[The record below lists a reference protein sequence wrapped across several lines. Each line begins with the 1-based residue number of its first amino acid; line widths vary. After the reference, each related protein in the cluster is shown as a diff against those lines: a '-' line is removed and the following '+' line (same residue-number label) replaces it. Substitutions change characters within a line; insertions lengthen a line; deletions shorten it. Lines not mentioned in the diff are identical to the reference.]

1 MACSFPLFL
10 QDGLSL
16 LLQLRCD
23 LLNFMAN
30 LPLEKPPSTA
40 SATGMTS
47 EVQALMPSSSV
58 SSASLSAMDGSLKQ
72 LLLAQ
77 FAPGQLELR
86 RITYENS
93 GGGVLE
99 KIARY
104 EAVHKVMIV

>member
-1 MACSFPLFL
+1 
-10 QDGLSL
+10 
-16 LLQLRCD
+16 
-23 LLNFMAN
+23 
-30 LPLEKPPSTA
+30 
-40 SATGMTS
+40 
-47 EVQALMPSSSV
+47 
-58 SSASLSAMDGSLKQ
+58 MDGSLKQ